1 MPKIQTDLL
10 WDLTM
15 LFLGLAIVIFS
26 TIFYFRNK
34 LRTTSRRVQEKK
46 KELSPMISEFIFY
59 SNDVPIEEKH
69 IYIKHKILIRDLLK
83 NEFDR
88 KVLISI
94 LLDLSK
100 DVSGDTQKQ
109 LIHLY
114 KNLGLHEDAY
124 KKLKSWRWQV
134 VAKGILE
141 LTQMQVT
148 ESYQFIV
155 RFINN
160 KRSVIRKQAEIATVT
175 LKNEG
180 ISHFMDTTKY
190 RISEWQQLVFLE
202 VLRNNKDFEPP
213 RFKAWLTSKNKHVVL
228 LALRF
233 IKHFNQNDA
242 KASLIELL
250 KHRNNQ
256 IKEEAIYC
264 LREFHV
270 VEALDTLKLVFW
282 RCSTDIKIL
291 ILGAIADLGDTKDIE
306 FLKQIEHKRVH
317 YLVKSKALNAIN
329 SIVPESIMPTKDIE
343 STENIIVPEDLI
355 KETNNKEVNDEK
367 PEEVTC
373 NDAIEVLE
381 EEIES
386 APLEI
391 DLPNKDEIIEE
402 KSDVDKLEVEDL
414 LGFLPI
420 VVPAD
425 DKSEEIE
432 IDVNEL
438 DVVFKE
444 VNSPKKSEEIEVDV
458 DLLDVIYSEIMATKK
473 SEEEEIV
480 EDINPLAPDLIDK
493 DMNFL
498 PIVVDN
504 EVENIL
510 DKEEKLFQD
519 ILTEFE
525 LEYEEVIAQ
534 QEKVVIEEILECNQD
549 EAEKHSHEISSF
561 EVIYEELIVEGNV
574 EEEEEKLIEW
584 SDLVEDIPRDGF
596 NKEEKLFQETL
607 SEFDLEYEEVIAQQE
622 KMVIE
627 EILERNQDEEEN
639 YSHGISSIEVI
650 YEELIIEGYVV
661 EEEEK
666 LIKWSDL
673 VEDIPSDEFT
683 KEEMEAILSIIPKPY
698 EFDNETSE
706 LICLLSDI
714 EELGDHREIPFLTNL
729 LLEESRPLIQE
740 RIRDVMYSIEKVID
754 FGNKTVRPSVF
765 EHLFIHADIE
775 SKLILMDELEAIGGE
790 KEVCFL
796 AQLVNDA
803 NSEISTEA
811 EAALAALK
819 ERLSNENRKEMD
831 ITSFDVLNS
840 FECSLD
846 QRDEYEDLLTFTDE
860 FILEY
865 KTNEEIYHESK
876 SFSERNM
883 GSTFL
888 SQLMAIPNKL
898 LEKLNG

>member
-59 SNDVPIEEKH
+59 SNDAPKEEKH

-114 KNLGLHEDAY
+114 KNLGLHEDSY
-124 KKLKSWRWQV
+124 KKLKSWRWEV

-155 RFINN
+155 GFINN

-202 VLRNNKDFEPP
+202 ILRNNKDFEPP

-291 ILGAIADLGDTKDIE
+291 ILGAIADLGDTGDIE

-317 YLVKSKALNAIN
+317 FLVKSKALNAIN

-343 STENIIVPEDLI
+343 STESIIVPEDLI

-373 NDAIEVLE
+373 NEAKEVLE

-391 DLPNKDEIIEE
+391 DLPIKDEIIEE

-420 VVPAD
+420 VVPAND
-425 DKSEEIE
+425 
-432 IDVNEL
+432 
-438 DVVFKE
+438 
-444 VNSPKKSEEIEVDV
+444 KSEEIEVDV
-458 DLLDVIYSEIMATKK
+458 NLLDVIYSEIKATKK

-480 EDINPLAPDLIDK
+480 EDISPLIPDLIDK
-493 DMNFL
+493 YLNFL

-519 ILTEFE
+519 TLSEFD

-534 QEKVVIEEILECNQD
+534 QEKVVIEEILESNQD
-549 EAEKHSHEISSF
+549 KAEKHSHEISSI

-574 EEEEEKLIEW
+574 EEEEEEFIKW
-584 SDLVEDIPRDGF
+584 SDLVEDIPSDGF

-607 SEFDLEYEEVIAQQE
+607 SEFELEYEEVIVQQE

-639 YSHGISSIEVI
+639 HSHEITSIEVI
-650 YEELIIEGYVV
+650 YEELIVEGNVEEE

-673 VEDIPSDEFT
+673 VEDIPSDGFN

-754 FGNKTVRPSVF
+754 FGNKTIRPSVF
-765 EHLFIHADIE
+765 EHLFIHADLE
-775 SKLILMDELEAIGGE
+775 SKLILMDELEAIGDE

-803 NSEISTEA
+803 NSEISTKA
-811 EAALAALK
+811 ETALVVLK
-819 ERLSNENRKEMD
+819 ERLSNANRKEMD
-831 ITSFDVLNS
+831 IASVEVLNT

-846 QRDEYEDLLTFTDE
+846 QRYEYEDLLTFTDE

-865 KTNEEIYHESK
+865 KTNAEKHQEGK
-876 SFSERNM
+876 SFSKTNM
-883 GSTFL
+883 NSTFL

>member
-1 MPKIQTDLL
+1 MPKIHTDLL

-15 LFLGLAIVIFS
+15 LFIGLAIVIFS

-34 LRTTSRRVQEKK
+34 LRANDRRVQEKK

-59 SNDVPIEEKH
+59 SNDAPKEEKH

-100 DVSGDTQKQ
+100 DVSGDTKKQ

-114 KNLGLHEDAY
+114 KNLGLHEDSY

-190 RISEWQQLVFLE
+190 RISEWQQLVFLD

-213 RFKAWLTSKNKHVVL
+213 RFKTWLTSKNKHVVL
-228 LALRF
+228 LALRL

-264 LREFHV
+264 LKDFHA

-291 ILGAIADLGDTKDIE
+291 ILGAIADLGDTADVE
-306 FLKQIEHKRVH
+306 FLKQIEHKRLH
-317 YLVKSKALNAIN
+317 FLVKSKALNAIN
-329 SIVPESIMPTKDIE
+329 SIAPESIMPTKDIE
-343 STENIIVPEDLI
+343 STESIIVPEDLI
-355 KETNNKEVNDEK
+355 EETNKKEVVEEK
-367 PEEVTC
+367 PEEITY
-373 NDAIEVLE
+373 NDTIGILE

-386 APLEI
+386 ASFEI
-391 DLPNKDEIIEE
+391 DLPTKDGIIEE
-402 KSDVDKLEVEDL
+402 NYAENNLEVEDL
-414 LGFLPI
+414 LGFLPV

-425 DKSEEIE
+425 AR
-432 IDVNEL
+432 
-438 DVVFKE
+438 
-444 VNSPKKSEEIEVDV
+444 SEEIEVDV
-458 DLLDVIYSEIMATKK
+458 NLLDVIYDEIKATKK
-473 SEEEEIV
+473 PEEEEIV
-480 EDINPLAPDLIDK
+480 EDINPLASELIENDL
-493 DMNFL
+493 NFL
-498 PIVVDN
+498 PIVVDSD
-504 EVENIL
+504 VENVL
-510 DKEEKLFQD
+510 
-519 ILTEFE
+519 
-525 LEYEEVIAQ
+525 
-534 QEKVVIEEILECNQD
+534 
-549 EAEKHSHEISSF
+549 
-561 EVIYEELIVEGNV
+561 
-574 EEEEEKLIEW
+574 
-584 SDLVEDIPRDGF
+584 

-607 SEFDLEYEEVIAQQE
+607 TEFDLEYEEVIAQQE

-627 EILERNQDEEEN
+627 DILERNHDKEEKN
-639 YSHGISSIEVI
+639 SHEISSIEVI
-650 YEELIIEGYVV
+650 YEELIV
-661 EEEEK
+661 EENVEAEEEK

-673 VEDIPSDEFT
+673 LEDIIPSDEFN
-683 KEEMEAILSIIPKPY
+683 KAEMEAILSIIPKPY
-698 EFDNETSE
+698 EFDNQTSE

-729 LLEESRPLIQE
+729 LLDETRPLLRE
-740 RIRDVMYSIEKVID
+740 RIRDVIYGIEKVID
-754 FGNKTVRPSVF
+754 AENKIVRPSVF
-765 EHLFIHADIE
+765 EQLFNSSDLE
-775 SKLILMDELEAIGGE
+775 SKLILMDEIEAIGDE

-796 AQLVNDA
+796 AQLVNDT
-803 NSEISTEA
+803 NIEISTKA
-811 EAALAALK
+811 ESALAALK
-819 ERLSNENRKEMD
+819 EQLSNRNRNEMN
-831 ITSFDVLNS
+831 IASFGLLNS
-840 FECSLD
+840 FECSLN

-865 KTNEEIYHESK
+865 KTNAEIHQEGK
-876 SFSERNM
+876 SFSNTNM
-883 GSTFL
+883 NSTFL
-888 SQLMAIPNKL
+888 SQLRAIPNKL

>member
-1 MPKIQTDLL
+1 
-10 WDLTM
+10 M
-15 LFLGLAIVIFS
+15 LFIGLAIVIFS

-34 LRTTSRRVQEKK
+34 LRANDRRVQEKK

-59 SNDVPIEEKH
+59 SNDAPKEEKH

-100 DVSGDTQKQ
+100 DVSGDTKKQ

-114 KNLGLHEDAY
+114 KNLGLHEDSY

-190 RISEWQQLVFLE
+190 RISEWQQLVFLD

-213 RFKAWLTSKNKHVVL
+213 RFKTWLTSKNKHVVL
-228 LALRF
+228 LALRL

-264 LREFHV
+264 LKDFHA

-291 ILGAIADLGDTKDIE
+291 ILGAIADLGDTADVE
-306 FLKQIEHKRVH
+306 FLKQIEHKRLH
-317 YLVKSKALNAIN
+317 FLVKSKALNAIN
-329 SIVPESIMPTKDIE
+329 SIAPESIMPTKDIE
-343 STENIIVPEDLI
+343 STESIIVPEDLI
-355 KETNNKEVNDEK
+355 EETNKKEVVEEK
-367 PEEVTC
+367 PEEITY
-373 NDAIEVLE
+373 NDTIGILE

-386 APLEI
+386 ASFEI
-391 DLPNKDEIIEE
+391 DLPTKDGIIEE
-402 KSDVDKLEVEDL
+402 NYAENNLEVEDL
-414 LGFLPI
+414 LGFLPV

-425 DKSEEIE
+425 AR
-432 IDVNEL
+432 
-438 DVVFKE
+438 
-444 VNSPKKSEEIEVDV
+444 SEEIEVDV
-458 DLLDVIYSEIMATKK
+458 NLLDVIYDEIKATKK
-473 SEEEEIV
+473 PEEEEIV
-480 EDINPLAPDLIDK
+480 EDINPLASELIENDL
-493 DMNFL
+493 NFL
-498 PIVVDN
+498 PIVVDSD
-504 EVENIL
+504 VENVL
-510 DKEEKLFQD
+510 
-519 ILTEFE
+519 
-525 LEYEEVIAQ
+525 
-534 QEKVVIEEILECNQD
+534 
-549 EAEKHSHEISSF
+549 
-561 EVIYEELIVEGNV
+561 
-574 EEEEEKLIEW
+574 
-584 SDLVEDIPRDGF
+584 

-607 SEFDLEYEEVIAQQE
+607 TEFDLEYEEVIAQQE

-627 EILERNQDEEEN
+627 DILERNHDKEEKN
-639 YSHGISSIEVI
+639 SHEISSIEVI
-650 YEELIIEGYVV
+650 YEELIV
-661 EEEEK
+661 EENVEAEEEK

-673 VEDIPSDEFT
+673 LEDIIPSDEFN
-683 KEEMEAILSIIPKPY
+683 KAEMEAILSIIPKPY
-698 EFDNETSE
+698 EFDNQTSE

-729 LLEESRPLIQE
+729 LLDETRPLLRE
-740 RIRDVMYSIEKVID
+740 RIRDVIYGIEKVID
-754 FGNKTVRPSVF
+754 AENKIVRPSVF
-765 EHLFIHADIE
+765 EQLFNSSDLE
-775 SKLILMDELEAIGGE
+775 SKLILMDEIEAIGDE

-796 AQLVNDA
+796 AQLVNDT
-803 NSEISTEA
+803 NIEISTKA
-811 EAALAALK
+811 ESALAALK
-819 ERLSNENRKEMD
+819 EQLSNRNRNEMN
-831 ITSFDVLNS
+831 IASFGLLNS
-840 FECSLD
+840 FECSLN

-865 KTNEEIYHESK
+865 KTNAEIHQEGK
-876 SFSERNM
+876 SFSNTNM
-883 GSTFL
+883 NSTFL
-888 SQLMAIPNKL
+888 SQLRAIPNKL

>member
-1 MPKIQTDLL
+1 MPKIHTDLL

-34 LRTTSRRVQEKK
+34 LRSTSRRVQEKK

-59 SNDVPIEEKH
+59 SNDAPKEEKH

-100 DVSGDTQKQ
+100 DVSGDTQEQ

-114 KNLGLHEDAY
+114 KNLGLHEDSY

-155 RFINN
+155 GFINN

-190 RISEWQQLVFLE
+190 RISEWQQLVFLD

-291 ILGAIADLGDTKDIE
+291 ILGAIADLGDTDDIE
-306 FLKQIEHKRVH
+306 FLKQIEHKRLH
-317 YLVKSKALNAIN
+317 FLVKSKALNAIN
-329 SIVPESIMPTKDIE
+329 SIAPESIMPTKDIE
-343 STENIIVPEDLI
+343 STESIIVPEDLI
-355 KETNNKEVNDEK
+355 EETNKKEDTEEK
-367 PEEVTC
+367 PAEVTC
-373 NDAIEVLE
+373 NDTIEVLE

-386 APLEI
+386 DSFEI
-391 DLPNKDEIIEE
+391 DLPAKDEIIEE
-402 KSDVDKLEVEDL
+402 NTAENNLEVEDL
-414 LGFLPI
+414 LGFLPV
-420 VVPAD
+420 VVPTD
-425 DKSEEIE
+425 DR
-432 IDVNEL
+432 
-438 DVVFKE
+438 
-444 VNSPKKSEEIEVDV
+444 SEEIEVEIN
-458 DLLDVIYSEIMATKK
+458 LLEVIYDEIKATKK
-473 SEEEEIV
+473 PEEEEIV
-480 EDINPLAPDLIDK
+480 EDINPLAPDLIENDL
-493 DMNFL
+493 NFL
-498 PIVVDN
+498 HIVVDSD
-504 EVENIL
+504 VENVL
-510 DKEEKLFQD
+510 
-519 ILTEFE
+519 
-525 LEYEEVIAQ
+525 
-534 QEKVVIEEILECNQD
+534 
-549 EAEKHSHEISSF
+549 
-561 EVIYEELIVEGNV
+561 
-574 EEEEEKLIEW
+574 
-584 SDLVEDIPRDGF
+584 

-607 SEFDLEYEEVIAQQE
+607 TEFDLEYEEVIAQQE

-627 EILERNQDEEEN
+627 DILERNHDKEEKH
-639 YSHGISSIEVI
+639 SHEISSIEVI
-650 YEELIIEGYVV
+650 FEELIVEENIE

-673 VEDIPSDEFT
+673 LEDKPSDEFN

-698 EFDNETSE
+698 EFDSQTSE

-729 LLEESRPLIQE
+729 LLDETRPLIRE
-740 RIRDVMYSIEKVID
+740 RIRDVIYGIEKIID
-754 FGNKTVRPSVF
+754 TDNKTVRPSVF
-765 EHLFIHADIE
+765 EQLFNRSDLE
-775 SKLILMDELEAIGGE
+775 SKLILMDQIEAIGDE

-796 AQLVNDA
+796 AQLVNDT
-803 NSEISTEA
+803 NIEISTKA
-811 EAALAALK
+811 ESALAALK

-831 ITSFDVLNS
+831 ISSFDLLNS

-860 FILEY
+860 FSLEY
-865 KTNEEIYHESK
+865 DTEIHQEGK
-876 SFSERNM
+876 SFSKTYMN
-883 GSTFL
+883 STFL